1 MFENFNFAKLL
12 DLKRIFETTPGTFFK
27 FYKEFAVFFGLLFV
41 LGVSIRVY
49 LIFKKNKVWKKLL
62 NRIKTLVFTVSI
74 LGFLYLFFRSENI
87 FLFSSRFILA
97 AILLT
102 FLIWAAVLAI
112 LAYLKLPQELKN
124 YQKQL
129 LIKKYLPRKKK

>member
-87 FLFSSRFILA
+87 FLFSSRFILVT
-97 AILLT
+97 ILLT
-102 FLIWAAVLAI
+102 FLVWAAVLAI
-112 LAYLKLPQELKN
+112 VVYLKLPQELKN

>member
-27 FYKEFAVFFGLLFV
+27 FYKEFAIFFGLLFV
-41 LGVSIRVY
+41 LGFSIRVY
-49 LIFKKNKVWKKLL
+49 LIFEKNKVWKKLL